1 MSLFDCLSNRILT
14 KVALLSF
21 IFINHDNA
29 HLSAEALEEAE
40 AYFEEKAAK
49 TEAVCDAQTAAWE
62 KLNMNTNLK
71 LRLTCVKFELVAGF
85 VLGKVV
91 FGKGF
96 VKGKVWS
103 IKLYHACVAKV
114 SRRSWLVSHFY
125 CLILISLFL
134 DTCNQQSK
142 VLMITNTKLHASSQ
156 ACKRKQTFAKVA
168 AAVHKLSLV
177 LNHWTLRIA

>member
-1 MSLFDCLSNRILT
+1 MED
-14 KVALLSF
+14 AA
-21 IFINHDNA
+21 D
-29 HLSAEALEEAE
+29 ALEEAE

-49 TEAVCDAQTAAWE
+49 AEAVCDAQTAAWE

-114 SRRSWLVSHFY
+114 SRRSWLVFTLLLPNSNFSPS
-125 CLILISLFL
+125 SLGY
-134 DTCNQQSK
+134 TCNQQSK

-168 AAVHKLSLV
+168 AAVHKLSLL